1 MQKAMLGFLLILG
14 LLGYLGYRG
23 FRALRRCAGPRER
36 LFLVRMWG
44 AYLVVGVGLL
54 LGLMFSTNKARV
66 LLLLPVLAV
75 VLTAAKFFSKTRARM
90 QQIDRGEVDFE
101 QMKRAKEVR

>member
-1 MQKAMLGFLLILG
+1 MREDMLGFLLIIG
-14 LLGYLGYRG
+14 LLAYLAYRG
-23 FRALRRCAGPRER
+23 FRALRRCVGPRER

-44 AYLVVGVGLL
+44 AYLVVGVGML

-66 LLLLPVLAV
+66 LLLLPVIAV
-75 VLTAAKFFSKTRARM
+75 VLTAAKFFSKTRARL
-90 QQIDRGEVDFE
+90 QRIDRGEVDFE